1 MNWWQYILTCGGI
14 RCKSCYC
21 SYTPPIRKYL
31 KETIYASIPISI
43 AAALSQFIQS
53 IITYITV
60 KNRSSHGNN
69 SINLQI
75 GQTLVYCLIMF
86 SGGKYFTYLIQQCV
100 LQKKEDNSWF
110 NFFHKN
116 QYIPLILNL
125 LAENA
130 GFAWRQFA
138 VLIVLS
144 YFYQNYDVGAASS
157 YKNYHEVLSDFD
169 SDALA
174 LSVAYVA
181 TVLLAIF
188 MNEIF
193 GSNFVDEEGYLFEWQ
208 SKSSGHASH
217 GSSSTDDG
225 TSPPATDDGA
235 IYLAS
240 ETSSQ
245 YYNYYS
251 YYYSTDDS
259 QEDNSFNGFYFVY
272 CIVVTLL
279 IAVVFL
285 IEDRNGCLDTEN
297 SEDDPEKI
305 DNQDTGGDVLNPI
318 TSSKE
323 KNDVEAKFQNLEIE
337 EVKHANVEVE
347 ESKKKFYSFVRN
359 IYQDFWHTFL
369 GCLSGVAWFTLII
382 DELMSYT
389 AGDKIA
395 TLIVCAVCAALLTWR
410 APFFVNAITRS
421 QLRAQ
426 GKLDTYSEKSS
437 SKSIDNNN
445 NVDSSKSSVLR
456 VLIRGFSRFIY
467 SIISYY
473 YHLKVHHKGLLL
485 ISLRLTIGWIW
496 EIFIINML
504 EYLITD
510 GKYSKAK
517 AIGINFAAFII
528 IVVISIIAHR
538 LVRDLDDLEANS
550 EGIEDDAKKEVRHPE
565 SRGEDKIESI

>member
-60 KNRSSHGNN
+60 KNRSSHGNS

-86 SGGKYFTYLIQQCV
+86 SGGKYFTYLIQQRL

-116 QYIPLILNL
+116 QYIHLILNL

-144 YFYQNYDVGAASS
+144 YFYQNYDVGAAVGAFFLWIFFVLIIIFVSFSIAYRLFKSS
-157 YKNYHEVLSDFD
+157 YKSYHEVLSDFD
-169 SDALA
+169 SDAFA

-193 GSNFVDEEGYLFEWQ
+193 GANFVDEEGYLFEWQ

-217 GSSSTDDG
+217 GSLTDDG
-225 TSPPATDDGA
+225 TPPSSTDDGA

-259 QEDNSFNGFYFVY
+259 QDDNSFNGFYFVY

-279 IAVVFL
+279 IAIVFL
-285 IEDRNGCLDTEN
+285 IEDRNGCLNTEN
-297 SEDDPEKI
+297 SKDGPEKT
-305 DNQDTGGDVLNPI
+305 DNQETTRDILNPI
-318 TSSKE
+318 TSSE
-323 KNDVEAKFQNLEIE
+323 ENNHVEASKFHNLEIE
-337 EVKHANVEVE
+337 EMNVKAE
-347 ESKKKFYSFVRN
+347 ESKMKFNIFLRN

-369 GCLSGVAWFTLII
+369 G
-382 DELMSYT
+382 
-389 AGDKIA
+389 
-395 TLIVCAVCAALLTWR
+395 
-410 APFFVNAITRS
+410 
-421 QLRAQ
+421 
-426 GKLDTYSEKSS
+426 
-437 SKSIDNNN
+437 
-445 NVDSSKSSVLR
+445 
-456 VLIRGFSRFIY
+456 
-467 SIISYY
+467 
-473 YHLKVHHKGLLL
+473 
-485 ISLRLTIGWIW
+485 
-496 EIFIINML
+496 
-504 EYLITD
+504 
-510 GKYSKAK
+510 
-517 AIGINFAAFII
+517 
-528 IVVISIIAHR
+528 
-538 LVRDLDDLEANS
+538 
-550 EGIEDDAKKEVRHPE
+550 
-565 SRGEDKIESI
+565 

>member
-86 SGGKYFTYLIQQCV
+86 SGGKYFTYLIQQRL
-100 LQKKEDNSWF
+100 LQKKDDNSWF

-144 YFYQNYDVGAASS
+144 YFYQNYDVGAAVGAFFLWIFFVLIIIFASFIIACRLFKSS

-169 SDALA
+169 SDAFA

-225 TSPPATDDGA
+225 TSPPSTDDGA

-323 KNDVEAKFQNLEIE
+323 KNDVEASKFQNLEIE

-347 ESKKKFYSFVRN
+347 ESKKKFYSFLRN

-369 GCLSGVAWFTLII
+369 G
-382 DELMSYT
+382 
-389 AGDKIA
+389 
-395 TLIVCAVCAALLTWR
+395 
-410 APFFVNAITRS
+410 
-421 QLRAQ
+421 
-426 GKLDTYSEKSS
+426 
-437 SKSIDNNN
+437 
-445 NVDSSKSSVLR
+445 
-456 VLIRGFSRFIY
+456 
-467 SIISYY
+467 
-473 YHLKVHHKGLLL
+473 
-485 ISLRLTIGWIW
+485 
-496 EIFIINML
+496 
-504 EYLITD
+504 
-510 GKYSKAK
+510 
-517 AIGINFAAFII
+517 
-528 IVVISIIAHR
+528 
-538 LVRDLDDLEANS
+538 
-550 EGIEDDAKKEVRHPE
+550 
-565 SRGEDKIESI
+565 